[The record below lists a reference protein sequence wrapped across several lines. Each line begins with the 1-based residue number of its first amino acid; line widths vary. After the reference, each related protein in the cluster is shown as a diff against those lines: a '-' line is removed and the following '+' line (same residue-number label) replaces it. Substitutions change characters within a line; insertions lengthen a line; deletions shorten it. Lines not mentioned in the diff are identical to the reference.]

1 MFLWIPLKNMGSK
14 GGCEE
19 VSLGI
24 EDGSSLAEILSLFD
38 QVIPRLGQTMK
49 TIWYLCIFNILMAF
63 SGNKKEAQVIRSC
76 QRTIHQHFP
85 KTKELIGTIK
95 HEVASKYRKWRWPF
109 RKAPFLISGQFL
121 KSAG

>member
-1 MFLWIPLKNMGSK
+1 MGSK

-24 EDGSSLAEILSLFD
+24 EDDSSLAEVLSLFD

-109 RKAPFLISGQFL
+109 GKVPFLISGQFL

>member
-1 MFLWIPLKNMGSK
+1 MFLRIRLKNMGSK
-14 GGCEE
+14 GGCKE

-24 EDGSSLAEILSLFD
+24 EDDSSLAEILSFFD

-49 TIWYLCIFNILMAF
+49 TSWYVCIFNILMAF

-76 QRTIHQHFP
+76 ERTIHQHFP
-85 KTKELIGTIK
+85 KTKESIGTIK
-95 HEVASKYRKWRWPF
+95 REVASKYRIWRWPF
-109 RKAPFLISGQFL
+109 RKALFLISAQFL